1 MRKFLGLGSIFT
13 RVLKSLSAYHTIHC
27 AKNSDRH
34 MDEGQ
39 FGPKVVLLSFL
50 FLLLFELQMK
60 NGKWICLKNSVV
72 FSTFLISLGSSS
84 ISFVI
89 CKGPVLLQRGKH
101 LVALQ
106 LSFDGFCLEK
116 DYTLNCNR

>member
-1 MRKFLGLGSIFT
+1 
-13 RVLKSLSAYHTIHC
+13 
-27 AKNSDRH
+27 

-60 NGKWICLKNSVV
+60 NRKWICLKNSVV

-89 CKGPVLLQRGKH
+89 CKGPVLLKRGKNV
-101 LVALQ
+101 VALY
-106 LSFDGFCLEK
+106 SFHLMDFALK
-116 DYTLNCNR
+116 KITL